1 MTFLYHRRQM
11 AGRLIALLFGAVMVS
26 CGSSGSTTTG
36 GTADDSLSR
45 GLQAHTAGKLDDAT
59 AAYFE
64 TLAKDPKNKFAFYNL
79 GVIAQGQ
86 SRAAAAES
94 YYRLA
99 LEQDPRMTSALFN
112 LAILRGIAGANQES
126 ADLYRR
132 VIAIEPNNAAAHFN
146 LGLVL
151 RLLGQ
156 AAEAQQELAT
166 AQRLDAKL
174 VAPSPSASPARQASP
189 SPTR

>member
-1 MTFLYHRRQM
+1 MKGLLLSC
-11 AGRLIALLFGAVMVS
+11 LIGSAALLAACAS
-26 CGSSGSTTTG
+26 TPASSSV
-36 GTADDSLSR
+36 DDALSKA
-45 GLQAHTAGKLDDAT
+45 LQAHTAGKLDEAAT
-59 AAYFE
+59 AYFE

-79 GVIAQGQ
+79 GVIAQAQ
-86 SRAAAAES
+86 NRPAAAES

-99 LEQDPRMTSALFN
+99 LEQDARMGSALFN
-112 LAILRGIAGANQES
+112 LAILRANAAANQEA

-132 VIAIEPNNAAAHFN
+132 VIAIDPNYAAAHFN

-156 AAEAQQELAT
+156 NAEAQLELAK
-166 AQRLDAKL
+166 AQQLDAKL
-174 VAPSPSASPARQASP
+174 VAPSPSASPAPRVSP

>member
-1 MTFLYHRRQM
+1 MT
-11 AGRLIALLFGAVMVS
+11 GRVIALLFAALLLSCTGAPS
-26 CGSSGSTTTG
+26 SSGTG
-36 GTADDSLSR
+36 GTAGEALSR
-45 GLQAHTAGKLDDAT
+45 GLQAHTAGKLDEAT
-59 AAYFE
+59 TAYFE

-79 GVIAQGQ
+79 GEIAQRQ
-86 SRAAAAES
+86 NRPAAAEA

-99 LEQDPRMTSALFN
+99 LEQDAKMTSALFN
-112 LAILRGIAGANQES
+112 LAILRSNAGANQEA

-132 VIAIEPNNAAAHFN
+132 VIALEPNNAAAHFN

-156 AAEAQQELAT
+156 NAEAQQELAT
-166 AQRLDAKL
+166 AQRLDPKL
-174 VAPSPSASPARQASP
+174 VAPTPSASPARQASP

>member
-1 MTFLYHRRQM
+1 VKGLLLSCLVGS
-11 AGRLIALLFGAVMVS
+11 AALLAA
-26 CGSSGSTTTG
+26 CGNTPATGSV
-36 GTADDSLSR
+36 DDALSKA
-45 GLQAHTAGKLDDAT
+45 LQAHTAGKLDEAT
-59 AAYFE
+59 VAYFE

-86 SRAAAAES
+86 NRAAAAES

-99 LEQDPRMTSALFN
+99 IDQDALMGSALFN
-112 LAILRGIAGANQES
+112 LAILRALAGANQEA

-132 VIAIEPNNAAAHFN
+132 VIAIDPNYAAAHFN

-156 AAEAQQELAT
+156 NSEAEQALAKAQQ
-166 AQRLDAKL
+166 LDAKL

-189 SPTR
+189 SPSR

>member
-1 MTFLYHRRQM
+1 MKGLLLSCL
-11 AGRLIALLFGAVMVS
+11 AASAALLAA
-26 CGSSGSTTTG
+26 CGNTPAASGTV
-36 GTADDSLSR
+36 DDALSKA
-45 GLQAHTAGKLDDAT
+45 LQAHTAGKLDEAT
-59 AAYFE
+59 VAYFE

-86 SRAAAAES
+86 NRAAAAES

-99 LEQDPRMTSALFN
+99 IDQDARMGSALFN
-112 LAILRGIAGANQES
+112 LAILRALAGANQEA

-132 VIAIEPNNAAAHFN
+132 VISIDPNYAAAYFN

-156 AAEAQQELAT
+156 NTEAQQALAK
-166 AQRLDAKL
+166 AQQLDAKL

-189 SPTR
+189 SPSR

>member
-1 MTFLYHRRQM
+1 MKGLLL
-11 AGRLIALLFGAVMVS
+11 GCLIASAALLAA
-26 CGSSGSTTTG
+26 CGNTPAASTV
-36 GTADDSLSR
+36 DDALNR
-45 GLQAHTAGKLDDAT
+45 ALAAHTGGKLDEAIT
-59 AAYFE
+59 AYFE

-79 GVIAQGQ
+79 GVIAQAQ
-86 SRAAAAES
+86 NRAAAAES

-99 LEQDPRMTSALFN
+99 IEQDPKMGAALFN
-112 LAILRGIAGANQES
+112 LAILRAQAGANQES

-132 VIAIEPNNAAAHFN
+132 VIAIDPNYAAAHFN

-156 AAEAQQELAT
+156 NAEAEQELTKAR
-166 AQRLDAKL
+166 QLDAKL

-189 SPTR
+189 SPSR

>member
-1 MTFLYHRRQM
+1 VKGLLLSCLVGS
-11 AGRLIALLFGAVMVS
+11 AALLAA
-26 CGSSGSTTTG
+26 CGNTPATGSV
-36 GTADDSLSR
+36 DDALSKA
-45 GLQAHTAGKLDDAT
+45 LQAHTAGKLDEAT
-59 AAYFE
+59 VAYFE

-86 SRAAAAES
+86 NRAAAAES

-99 LEQDPRMTSALFN
+99 IDQDARMGSALFN
-112 LAILRGIAGANQES
+112 LAILRALAGANQEA

-132 VIAIEPNNAAAHFN
+132 VIAIDPNYAAAHFN

-156 AAEAQQELAT
+156 NSEAEQALAKAQQ
-166 AQRLDAKL
+166 LDAKL

-189 SPTR
+189 SPSR

>member
-1 MTFLYHRRQM
+1 VKGLLL
-11 AGRLIALLFGAVMVS
+11 GCLIGSAALLTA
-26 CGSSGSTTTG
+26 CGNTPASSSV
-36 GTADDSLSR
+36 DDALSKA
-45 GLQAHTAGKLDDAT
+45 LQAHTAGKLDEAT
-59 AAYFE
+59 TAYFE

-94 YYRLA
+94 FYRLA
-99 LEQDPRMTSALFN
+99 IDQDARMGSALFN
-112 LAILRGIAGANQES
+112 LAILRALAGANQE
-126 ADLYRR
+126 AAELYRR
-132 VIAIEPNNAAAHFN
+132 VIAIDPNYAAAHFN

-156 AAEAQQELAT
+156 NAEAESELAK
-166 AQRLDAKL
+166 ARQLDAKL

>member
-1 MTFLYHRRQM
+1 VKGLLLSC
-11 AGRLIALLFGAVMVS
+11 LIGSAALLAA
-26 CGSSGSTTTG
+26 CGNTPASSSV
-36 GTADDSLSR
+36 DDALSKA
-45 GLQAHTAGKLDDAT
+45 LQAHTAGKLDEAT
-59 AAYFE
+59 VAYFE
-64 TLAKDPKNKFAFYNL
+64 TLTKDPKNKFAFYNL

-86 SRAAAAES
+86 NRAAAAES

-99 LEQDPRMTSALFN
+99 IDQDARMGSALFN
-112 LAILRGIAGANQES
+112 LAILRALAGANQEA

-132 VIAIEPNNAAAHFN
+132 VIAIDPNYAAAHFN

-156 AAEAQQELAT
+156 NAEAEQALAKAQQ
-166 AQRLDAKL
+166 LDAKL

-189 SPTR
+189 SPSR

>member
-1 MTFLYHRRQM
+1 MKGPVL
-11 AGRLIALLFGAVMVS
+11 LALLAAAFVGA
-26 CGSSGSTTTG
+26 CGGNTPAGSSV
-36 GTADDSLSR
+36 DDALNR
-45 GLQAHTAGKLDDAT
+45 ALQAHAAGKLDEAT
-59 AAYFE
+59 TAYFE
-64 TLAKDPKNKFAFYNL
+64 TLAKDPKNRFAYYNL
-79 GVIAQGQ
+79 GVIAQSQ
-86 SRAAAAES
+86 NRPVAAEA

-99 LEQDPRMTSALFN
+99 IEQDAKFGSALFN
-112 LAILRGIAGANQES
+112 LAIVRAQVGANQEA

-132 VIAIEPNNAAAHFN
+132 VIAIDPNYAAAHFN
-146 LGLVL
+146 LGLIL

-156 AAEAQQELAT
+156 NAEAQTELAT